1 MTILEA
7 IQTAIDNLDGVRLP
21 VRDSENAN
29 RIRSSLG
36 LLDAMRDYVTKQSEQ
51 PEQAE
56 ADETQTEGADGQ

>member
-51 PEQAE
+51 PEQA
-56 ADETQTEGADGQ
+56 DETQTEGADGQ